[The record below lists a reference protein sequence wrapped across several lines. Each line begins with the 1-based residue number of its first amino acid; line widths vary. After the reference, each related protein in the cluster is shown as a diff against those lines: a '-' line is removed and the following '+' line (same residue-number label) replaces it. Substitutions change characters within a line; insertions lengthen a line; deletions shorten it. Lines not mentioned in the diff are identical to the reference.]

1 MTLSVPLWLTSKP
14 TLSEFVFSSK
24 DIAEM
29 LSKRYFI
36 CVLFVGLTG
45 TVLLLARMNCSREL
59 RREFVKKRLEEAIV
73 TVRRARSN
81 SVWLR
86 SSWSF
91 EISPSTTNSFVSST
105 LMISLIVSFSRITSL
120 PFRSSEGAKEG
131 PLN

>member
-105 LMISLIVSFSRITSL
+105 LMISLVISL
-120 PFRSSEGAKEG
+120 TGWI
-131 PLN
+131 